1 MKKSR
6 VTVARDVLIACAG
19 AAVGATLMGV
29 LGPAGEPAPASAQVV
44 ATSAPTAPR
53 ERRRAAER
61 AGCGHAAHDASF
73 AGAAPA
79 ARPSTP
85 EGAALAQGDV
95 GAAALDLVA
104 QAVAAERRVVEGDHD
119 EAAHEADAAYAALAT
134 ALAADPRA
142 VERVADRFRQVRD
155 PLEAELLAAVLGQFR
170 DPAVEQAALEVATR
184 GNDAGLRVAGFD
196 LLDALDLPAA
206 RAAALTA
213 IDRESDPAVRRAA
226 LHALPPP
233 EGASIAEATEV
244 VGRLARV
251 LRSDADAEAR
261 RRAARALGDWGQSVE
276 ARDALVAALRG
287 DPAPE
292 VRAGA
297 AFGLERARSGDPQ
310 VRAALVSALG
320 DEDDLV
326 RENAWRALGALAPLP
341 PTEHAAWLAY
351 RDALEGLGEAQGF

>member
-44 ATSAPTAPR
+44 ATSAPTSAPTAPR
-53 ERRRAAER
+53 ERRRGAER
-61 AGCGHAAHDASF
+61 AGCGHAAHDGSST
-73 AGAAPA
+73 GAAPA
-79 ARPSTP
+79 ARPSAP
-85 EGAALAQGDV
+85 DSGDL
-95 GAAALDLVA
+95 GAAALDLL
-104 QAVAAERRVVEGDHD
+104 QQTVAAERRVAEGDHD
-119 EAAHEADAAYAALAT
+119 EAAHEADAAYASLAA

-155 PLEAELLAAVLGQFR
+155 PLEAEVLAAVLGQFR

-184 GNDAGLRVAGFD
+184 GGDAALRVAGFD

-233 EGASIAEATEV
+233 EGASIAEAAEV

-251 LRSDADAEAR
+251 LRSDADPEAR

-287 DPAPE
+287 DPASE